1 MGIEMAKRC
10 KEKPFGVFELGS
22 ALEFNFIFKFKG
34 GFGETPSRWWKSH
47 MRNPTPTNR
56 PKPSQTQTTKFGQE
70 NRQPNKNKELF
81 VNQNNQILR
90 ALDEEIHHT
99 ALLNFNPW
107 LKFIVYHCCY
117 SWYLL
122 QTFHFHVRSNFL
134 LKHYNQ
140 HGPKRIFRLFF
151 QAACVN

>member
-1 MGIEMAKRC
+1 MGVFDVRMAMASKRC
-10 KEKPFGVFELGS
+10 KEKPFSVFELGS

-34 GFGETPSRWWKSH
+34 GFGEAPSRWWKSH
-47 MRNPTPTNR
+47 MRNPTPNR

-107 LKFIVYHCCY
+107 LKFIVYHCYY

-122 QTFHFHVRSNFL
+122 QTFHFHVHSNLL
-134 LKHYNQ
+134 LKH
-140 HGPKRIFRLFF
+140 
-151 QAACVN
+151 